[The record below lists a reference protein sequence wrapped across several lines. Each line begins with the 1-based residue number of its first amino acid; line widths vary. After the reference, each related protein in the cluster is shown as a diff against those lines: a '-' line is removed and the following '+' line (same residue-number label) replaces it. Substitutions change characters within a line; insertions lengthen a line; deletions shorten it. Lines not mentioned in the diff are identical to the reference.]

1 MLIVFEDM
9 IADIEAYKK
18 LSPTVTELLL
28 RGGKR
33 NVALD
38 FMSQSYLEVPKT
50 IRVNT
55 AHYFIMIAPNKRVIQ
70 QIASN
75 H

>member
-1 MLIVFEDM
+1 M
-9 IADIEAYKK
+9 IADIEGYKK

-33 NVALD
+33 NIALD

-55 AHYFIMIAPNKRVIQ
+55 AHYFIMIVPNKRVIQ